1 MRILKKIISS
11 VTVEP
16 VMLLDSLAFS
26 AMQVYIE
33 SLQMD
38 RVCQV
43 NAKYSEEICL
53 NLKAH
58 QNASVAVQQK
68 YSVFA
73 LYNGIIGAVL
83 PLFFILFM
91 GAWSDKYGRKVP
103 LAAVQIGHLL
113 HAGGYLLASFAPSW
127 PVEIF
132 LLLTFIDTLGGGN
145 VCFLNAANSYIGD
158 VSSEKERTSRVG
170 LANSI
175 WFIGGPAGT
184 LMATFIYSAGGYLP
198 LFATSLTCSLMAV
211 LYIIVFLPESHGP
224 FAKKSKTETGCQNA
238 VSVMND
244 SVAAVYGIE
253 TRALKDTGCTNEVDF
268 AVMIKD
274 FFSLQR
280 ILDSFRSTFRKR
292 EGNTRGLILIL
303 ISTCLLKRFTRSPY
317 VFAFTRHVLGWEA
330 SDYSL
335 WVTYKN
341 LMTSTGS
348 MMAVPLLS
356 GWLRISDNSLA
367 MIGAMSGTVE
377 YVIYGCITEDRVF
390 LIWIAPVSALLLNSC
405 TIAQRSMMTK
415 LVSGDEI
422 GKVSAVLGA
431 LEGMMPILISA
442 LYSAVYHASVSTF
455 PAAHFFLGPSASFL
469 MMTLFCVVIV
479 SVKTKEYDVEG
490 AKPPREKGPIFDQS
504 FVKIN
509 SSLNWLTGNSLA
521 LTAVSCPEAF
531 VVFTDISSRDAEHE
545 LSQVEAKELRNKVQE
560 ASAAATSHESTEG
573 RRQHQGVCSLMA
585 CQKDDLK
592 KLNTTHF
599 RIRSQKFE
607 TPFQEQRAKNP
618 FDCSSGNKTLQGMEA
633 IENCREEKSVSQNLR
648 HFHGGNDQR
657 CSRIDEEKEEI
668 SCHHILENDS
678 SPDSLHNP
686 EISSHE
692 RCQKDGSDSHGN
704 DCHPQEHD
712 SDKQGHINMSF
723 EGDLK

>member
-1 MRILKKIISS
+1 MRILKKIVSS

-16 VMLLDSLAFS
+16 VMLLDSLAF
-26 AMQVYIE
+26 AGMQVYIE

-43 NAKYSEEICL
+43 NAGYSEEICL

-58 QNASVAVQQK
+58 HNASVTVQQK

-113 HAGGYLLASFAPSW
+113 HAGGYLLASLAPSW

-132 LLLTFIDTLGGGN
+132 LLMTLIDTLGGGN
-145 VCFLNAANSYIGD
+145 VCFLTAANSYIGD
-158 VSSEKERTSRVG
+158 VSSEKDRTSRVG

-184 LMATFIYSAGGYLP
+184 LMATFIYRSGGYLP
-198 LFATSLTCSLMAV
+198 LFATSLACSLASV
-211 LYIIVFLPESHGP
+211 LYIIIFLPESHGP
-224 FAKKSKTETGCQNA
+224 FAKKSKTETACQNA

-253 TRALKDTGCTNEVDF
+253 TPGPKDTGCNKEVDF
-268 AVMIKD
+268 VVMIKD
-274 FFSLQR
+274 FFSPQR
-280 ILDSFRSTFRKR
+280 ILDSFKSTFRKR

-303 ISTCLLKRFTRSPY
+303 IATCLLKRFTRSPY

-348 MMAVPLLS
+348 MMAVPVLS

-367 MIGAMSGTVE
+367 LVGAMSGVVE
-377 YVIYGCITEDRVF
+377 YVIYGCVTEDRVF
-390 LIWIAPVSALLLNSC
+390 LFWIAPVSALLLNSC

-415 LVSGDEI
+415 LVGGDEI
-422 GKVSAVLGA
+422 GKVSAFLGA
-431 LEGMMPILISA
+431 LDGTMPILTSA
-442 LYSAVYHASVSTF
+442 VYSAIYHASVSTF

-469 MMTLFCVVIV
+469 MIALFCVIIV

-490 AKPPREKGPIFDQS
+490 AKPPREKGPVFDQS
-504 FVKIN
+504 FVKIY
-509 SSLNWLTGNSLA
+509 SSHYWLTANSLA
-521 LTAVSCPEAF
+521 LTAVSCPE
-531 VVFTDISSRDAEHE
+531 VPLVFTNAGSRDADYK
-545 LSQVEAKELRNKVQE
+545 LSQVQAKELRSKVQE
-560 ASAAATSHESTEG
+560 ASATATSPESTEG
-573 RRQHQGVCSLMA
+573 CRRQHEDVGSPMA
-585 CQKDDLK
+585 CQKENLK
-592 KLNTTHF
+592 KLNTT
-599 RIRSQKFE
+599 
-607 TPFQEQRAKNP
+607 
-618 FDCSSGNKTLQGMEA
+618 
-633 IENCREEKSVSQNLR
+633 
-648 HFHGGNDQR
+648 
-657 CSRIDEEKEEI
+657 
-668 SCHHILENDS
+668 
-678 SPDSLHNP
+678 
-686 EISSHE
+686 
-692 RCQKDGSDSHGN
+692 
-704 DCHPQEHD
+704 
-712 SDKQGHINMSF
+712 
-723 EGDLK
+723 